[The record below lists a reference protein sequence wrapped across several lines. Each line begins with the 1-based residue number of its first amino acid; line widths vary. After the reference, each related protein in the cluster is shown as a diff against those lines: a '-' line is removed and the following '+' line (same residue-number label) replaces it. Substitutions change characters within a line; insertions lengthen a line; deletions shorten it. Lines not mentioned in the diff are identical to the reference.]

1 VAGDQYARNVN
12 ETNAFDVTLMAE
24 AENLYG
30 LGFKFTYD
38 TGKLTLNTKTLQ
50 APWAGACAE
59 LPQPAGTV
67 AYVCNL
73 LSGPEWDGG
82 AIATFNFTA
91 NAGPAGPGPWTA
103 LFDIAHLP
111 ADTNSGALGGIKVFV
126 NNAGFDAPST
136 TDRNITDVDDGEI
149 TIDGLANYTGFVDLQ
164 GRANDSGA
172 VFEVYNQ
179 AATSGATVY
188 ASGTTASSGKYTTA
202 YVSLWQLVIGQTYY
216 FQVDRALYLPTTA
229 VAKYLPSEDLPTAWQ
244 HSKLLAT
251 RPLESVTTVVLLGG
265 DATNDNVIDSGD
277 AGCIGGAYG
286 LTPAACGTGGTS
298 DVNEDGKMDIL
309 DLTLMG
315 GNYTK
320 TSSDPT
326 LAWTP

>member
-1 VAGDQYARNVN
+1 
-12 ETNAFDVTLMAE
+12 
-24 AENLYG
+24 
-30 LGFKFTYD
+30 
-38 TGKLTLNTKTLQ
+38 
-50 APWAGACAE
+50 
-59 LPQPAGTV
+59 V

-73 LSGPEWDGG
+73 LNEAEWDGG

-91 NAGPAGPGPWTA
+91 KAGPAGTGPWTA

-111 ADTNSGALGGIKVFV
+111 AHTNSGALGGIKVFV

-136 TDRNITDVDDGEI
+136 TDRNITDVNDGEI

-179 AATSGATVY
+179 AAHAGDTLF

-202 YVSLWQLVIGQTYY
+202 YLTPWQLVIGQTYY

-229 VAKYLPSEDLPTAWQ
+229 VAKYLPTEDLPTDWQ

-265 DATNDNVIDSGD
+265 DATDDNVIDGGD
-277 AGCIGGAYG
+277 AACIGGRYG
-286 LTPAACGTGGTS
+286 TTPAACGTGGTS

-326 LAWTP
+326 LTWTP